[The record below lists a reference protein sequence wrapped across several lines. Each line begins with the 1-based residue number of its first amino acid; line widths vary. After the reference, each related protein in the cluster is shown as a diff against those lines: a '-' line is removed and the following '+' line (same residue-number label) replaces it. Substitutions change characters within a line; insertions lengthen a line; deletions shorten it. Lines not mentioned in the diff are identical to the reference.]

1 MPDARFRIPA
11 DHPAL
16 AWHFPGQPVVPA
28 VMILDEVLAAAHE
41 LNPPRRVTGVIQ
53 SKFTSPLLP
62 DVACDIDFTES
73 DRGLRFRCTAG
84 DQAIAS
90 GLLLA
95 VAA

>member
-1 MPDARFRIPA
+1 MPDARFRIAA

-16 AWHFPGQPVVPA
+16 AGHFPGRPVVPA
-28 VMILDEVLAAAHE
+28 VMILDEVLAAALE

-53 SKFTSPLLP
+53 SKFTAPLLP

-90 GLLLA
+90 GLLA

>member
-1 MPDARFRIPA
+1 MPGARFCIAA

-16 AWHFPGQPVVPA
+16 AGHFPGQPVVPA
-28 VMILDEVLAAAHE
+28 VMILDEVLAAALQ

-90 GLLLA
+90 GLLA
-95 VAA
+95 VGA

>member
-1 MPDARFRIPA
+1 MPDAQFRIAA

-16 AWHFPGQPVVPA
+16 AGHFPGRPVVPA
-28 VMILDEVLAAAHE
+28 VMILDEVLAAALE

-53 SKFTSPLLP
+53 SKFTAPLLP
-62 DVACDIDFTES
+62 DVVCDIDFTES

-84 DQAIAS
+84 DRAIAS
-90 GLLLA
+90 GLLA

>member
-1 MPDARFRIPA
+1 MPDARFRIAA

-16 AWHFPGQPVVPA
+16 AGHFPGQPVVPA
-28 VMILDEVLAAAHE
+28 VMILDEVLAAALE
-41 LNPPRRVTGVIQ
+41 LNPHRRVTGVIQ

-90 GLLLA
+90 GLLA

>member
-16 AWHFPGQPVVPA
+16 AGHFPGQPVVPA
-28 VMILDEVLAAAHE
+28 VMILDEVLAAALK

-53 SKFTSPLLP
+53 SKFTAPLLP

-90 GLLLA
+90 GLLA